1 MIAQVPELADGG
13 YWYVVE
19 AVLDPGEGGRTPG
32 DIPSGWCAW
41 YREIEEMDCVA
52 VRMPEPAV
60 IPEGPGVSV
69 AQIVGEYGGKPF
81 GRVRGR

>member
-19 AVLDPGEGGRTPG
+19 SVTDEHGRGPG
-32 DIPSGWCAW
+32 DLPSGWCAW
-41 YREIEEMDCVA
+41 YKTIGGVDCVA

-60 IPEGPGVSV
+60 LPEGPDVPA
-69 AQIVGEYGGKPF
+69 AQIVDAYGGKPF
-81 GRVRGR
+81 GRVGGR